1 MNIGDI
7 SRRRGEENERKVHE
21 FFTQNPFATQLECVK
36 FTGLNKST
44 VNRHFQ
50 KLRGLQKDGAK

>member
-7 SRRRGEENERKVHE
+7 SRRRGEENERKVRE
-21 FFTQNPFATQLECVK
+21 FFTQNPFSTQLECVK

-44 VNRHFQ
+44 VNRHFK
-50 KLRGLQKDGAK
+50 KLKGEIKDGR